1 MLINL
6 VGPAYRPSFKS
17 PDNEI
22 SEFDMPSFGTE
33 LDPINL
39 RIYIWVLRRFK
50 VCCCVSSGCCFI
62 IKYVISTALKPFAP
76 I

>member
-17 PDNEI
+17 PDKDN

-33 LDPINL
+33 LDPTNL
-39 RIYIWVLRRFK
+39 RIYI
-50 VCCCVSSGCCFI
+50 
-62 IKYVISTALKPFAP
+62 
-76 I
+76 